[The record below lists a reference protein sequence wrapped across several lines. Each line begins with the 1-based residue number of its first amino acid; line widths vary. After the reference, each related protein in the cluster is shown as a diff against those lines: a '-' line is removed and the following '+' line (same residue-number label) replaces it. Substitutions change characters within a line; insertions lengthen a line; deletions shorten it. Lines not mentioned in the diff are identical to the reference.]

1 MFWFDFF
8 VALFGLFSSPD
19 KKRTEAEAPVP
30 LSEIADVAMLQAKY
44 FCRFFKKCMGVTFL
58 EYQNEIRLS
67 RIYDDIINTDDQI
80 SHILER
86 HGFTNYKLFR
96 RMFRERF
103 GCTPTKLR
111 NGSLSAS

>member
-1 MFWFDFF
+1 M
-8 VALFGLFSSPD
+8 GLFSSPD

-103 GCTPTKLR
+103 GCTPTELR